1 MENHLQH
8 LPDLPEPFLM
18 IAVKGGP
25 FDMGGE
31 SWNIDS
37 LPVHPVELDDFW
49 MGQHP
54 VTQALWTAV
63 MGEENNPSHFK
74 GPTRPVET
82 VSWDLIDQEFLT
94 QLNKKTEN
102 SRPPGMVYRLPTEAE
117 WEYVA
122 RGGKYWKEKP
132 YLFSGS
138 DILDEVGWYNENSH
152 NETKPVGL
160 KLPNKLGLFDM
171 SGNVWEWCSDQAARK
186 GRHCA
191 DERGFGSIID
201 RRQRKVHRGGGC
213 SAEGYQADLITH
225 VFTQQADK
233 QRCSIVRFIHFG
245 APGRRQ
251 F

>member
-171 SGNVWEWCSDQAARK
+171 SGNVWEWCSDWYGGDYYQKCLDK
-186 GRHCA
+186 GV
-191 DERGFGSIID
+191 EKNPKGPEKGSD
-201 RRQRKVHRGGGC
+201 RVRRGGSWII
-213 SAEGYQADLITH
+213 SALHCRTSYRHNYTPAFRPNFLGFRLVLFALP
-225 VFTQQADK
+225 V
-233 QRCSIVRFIHFG
+233 
-245 APGRRQ
+245 
-251 F
+251 